1 MKANKQSQTIE
12 MHFRYNKRKKKIY
25 DTAVSPKPST
35 RYGAKVKILS
45 KKSSIARAFN
55 YTLPVA
61 LKIYG
66 YNCAYK
72 STMSEFSS
80 CHRQAH
86 VTVPKNYALYFT
98 IDEKCFAW
106 ETIKNPQKY
115 AGQTMI
121 VGSVTD
127 AYNPQEEIFR
137 RTRAFLEQ
145 MQGSG
150 INLIIT
156 TKSDLVLR
164 DLNLIKTFPSPL
176 ISWSINT
183 LDENFKNDM
192 DRAVSI
198 ERRIAAMKK
207 CHEAGIRTTCF
218 ISPIFP
224 EITEVFE
231 IIERI
236 KDFCD
241 YIWLENLNLRSN
253 FKAQIMEYIGD
264 KYTELL
270 PLYQQIYNKNDMTY
284 WQVLDC
290 KMAEYAE
297 ANGFLYVIDEEPFLR
312 NPTGKPIIINYF
324 YHSQIKQ
331 TAKKK

>member
-1 MKANKQSQTIE
+1 MKVNKKRQTIE
-12 MHFRYNKRKKKIY
+12 MHFRYNKIY